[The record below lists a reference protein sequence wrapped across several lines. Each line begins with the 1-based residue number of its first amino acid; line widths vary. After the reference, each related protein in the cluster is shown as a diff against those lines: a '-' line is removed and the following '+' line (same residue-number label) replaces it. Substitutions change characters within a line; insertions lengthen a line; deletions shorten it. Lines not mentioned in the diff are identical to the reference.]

1 MLRLKYIIIICM
13 ALLPQILLAQTKE
26 IEEQQDSETIAIKVK
41 MLSFKSELSDLYER
55 AMVFLDFDAQAKMKN
70 PQQNLYEDRMKRLK
84 TALQSF
90 NSRWTTYTQAQQV
103 YIADNDSLLNW
114 VGEIQLIQQAL
125 SDSLDSKKL
134 QYDQLVGFNKAEDF
148 LFSQDS
154 IYKEMY
160 KEAVSLSL
168 VSKLAPR
175 LEALKAKEQLK
186 FADIQSNYDKAK
198 EAVVVF
204 PGLSKRMEKIDAR
217 YIQLKSMSG
226 KIQEMAFK
234 PFIQRVKDYLMGF
247 AAVAILLMFANLA
260 VSRLKSIKQ
269 ARDQAKK
276 LRDTLQGKQD
286 YPTI

>member
-13 ALLPQILLAQTKE
+13 ALLPQILLAQTPE

-41 MLSFKSELSDLYER
+41 MLLFKSELSDLYER
-55 AMVFLDFDAQAKMKN
+55 AMVFLDFDAQAQMRN
-70 PQQNLYEDRMKRLK
+70 SQQNLYEDRMKRLK

-90 NSRWTTYTQAQQV
+90 NSRWNTYTQAQQV
-103 YIADNDSLLNW
+103 YIADNDSLLSW
-114 VGEIQLIQQAL
+114 VDEIQMIQQAL

-148 LFSQDS
+148 LSSQDS
-154 IYKEMY
+154 IYKAMY
-160 KEAVSLSL
+160 EEAVSLSL

-186 FADIQSNYDKAK
+186 FADIQSNYDKAR
-198 EAVVVF
+198 EAVAVF
-204 PGLSKRMEKIDAR
+204 PGLSKRMEKIDTR
-217 YIQLKSMSG
+217 YIQLKSISG
-226 KIQEMAFK
+226 KIQEMAYK
-234 PFIQRVKDYLMGF
+234 PFIERIKDYLMGF
-247 AAVAILLMFANLA
+247 AAVAILLMFGNLA
-260 VSRLKSIKQ
+260 MSRLKSIKQ